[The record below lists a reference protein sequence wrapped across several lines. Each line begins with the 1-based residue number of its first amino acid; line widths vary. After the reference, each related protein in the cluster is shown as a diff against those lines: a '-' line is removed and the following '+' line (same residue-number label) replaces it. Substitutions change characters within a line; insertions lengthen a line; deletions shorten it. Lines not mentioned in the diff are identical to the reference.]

1 MIRCCSFDGSVVYTA
16 RTTTA
21 NITPLCWY
29 NTAQREI
36 IKKRN
41 NENDDDD
48 GGDNKQTNATIMMT
62 KDDDA

>member
-48 GGDNKQTNATIMMT
+48 GDNKQTNATIMMT